1 MAAKKRFY
9 KSVLLAD
16 DGLSIQLDGRDLR
29 SPAGSL
35 LRLPTMFLA
44 SAIADEWRAQGDHI
58 DPATLPLFSLSV
70 TVVDRVI
77 PQRDA
82 IIAELS
88 AYGENDLLCYR
99 DDQDDLARHQQDQ
112 WQPWLNHLAEIRGIT
127 LQIVTGIMPIFQPDS
142 AKFPPLIARYDDWR
156 LGMLH
161 RATSLSGSLVLGL
174 AFVDEMIDD
183 ERMFTLA
190 FLDELWQNERWGI
203 DFEAAE
209 RHKFLRIELQDV
221 ARFLALLRLRRM
233 ALKPNMGHP
242 NIRNEQK

>member
-16 DGLSIQLDGRDLR
+16 DGLSIQLDGRNLR

-35 LRLPTMFLA
+35 LRLPTMSLA
-44 SAIADEWRAQGDHI
+44 SAIADEWRAQGDDI

-88 AYGENDLLCYR
+88 AYGGNDLLCYR
-99 DDQDDLARHQQDQ
+99 DDQDDLASRQQDQ
-112 WQPWLNHLAEIRGIT
+112 WQPWLDDLAENRGIA
-127 LQIVTGIMPIFQPDS
+127 LQIVTGIMPICQPDAAKFQPLIS
-142 AKFPPLIARYDDWR
+142 AYDDWR

-174 AFVDEMIDD
+174 GFVDAVIDD

-190 FLDELWQNERWGI
+190 FLDELWQNEKWGT
-203 DFEAAE
+203 DFEAAD
-209 RHKFLRIELQDV
+209 RHGFLRTELQDV
-221 ARFLALLRLRRM
+221 SRFLAFLGDKT
-233 ALKPNMGHP
+233 AA
-242 NIRNEQK
+242 

>member
-16 DGLSIQLDGRDLR
+16 DGLSIQLDGRNLR

-35 LRLPTMFLA
+35 LRLPTMSLA
-44 SAIADEWRAQGDHI
+44 SAIADEWRAQSDDI
-58 DPATLPLFSLSV
+58 DPATLPLFSLAV

-88 AYGENDLLCYR
+88 AYGGNDLLCYR
-99 DDQDDLARHQQDQ
+99 DDKEDLASRQQDQ
-112 WQPWLNHLAEIRGIT
+112 WQPWLDDLAENRGIA
-127 LQIVTGIMPIFQPDS
+127 LQIVTGIMPICQPDA
-142 AKFPPLIARYDDWR
+142 AKFPPLIAAYDDWR

-161 RATSLSGSLVLGL
+161 RATTLSGSLVLGL
-174 AFVDEMIDD
+174 GFVDMVIDD

-190 FLDELWQNERWGI
+190 FLDELWQNEKWGT
-203 DFEAAE
+203 DFEAAD
-209 RHKFLRIELQDV
+209 RHECLRTELQDV
-221 ARFLALLRLRRM
+221 ARFLALLSDK
-233 ALKPNMGHP
+233 AAT
-242 NIRNEQK
+242 

>member
-16 DGLSIQLDGRDLR
+16 DGLSIQLDGRNLR

-35 LRLPTMFLA
+35 LRLPTMPLA
-44 SAIADEWRAQGDHI
+44 SAIADEWRAQGDEI
-58 DPATLPLFSLSV
+58 DSATLPLFSLSV

-99 DDQDDLARHQQDQ
+99 DDQDDLASRQQDQ
-112 WQPWLNHLAEIRGIT
+112 WQPWLDDLAENRDIT
-127 LQIVTGIMPIFQPDS
+127 LQIVAGIMPICQPD
-142 AKFPPLIARYDDWR
+142 AVKFPPLISAYDDWR

-161 RATSLSGSLVLGL
+161 RATTLSGSLVLGL
-174 AFVDEMIDD
+174 GFVDMVIDD
-183 ERMFTLA
+183 ETMFKLA
-190 FLDELWQNERWGI
+190 FLDELWQNEKWGT
-203 DFEAAE
+203 DFEAAD
-209 RHKFLRIELQDV
+209 RHGFLRAELQDV
-221 ARFLALLRLRRM
+221 AHFLALLDNTP
-233 ALKPNMGHP
+233 AA
-242 NIRNEQK
+242 

>member
-1 MAAKKRFY
+1 MIATQKRFY

-35 LRLPTMFLA
+35 LRLPTMSLA
-44 SAIADEWRAQGDHI
+44 SAIADEWRAQGDDI

-70 TVVDRVI
+70 TVVDRII

-88 AYGENDLLCYR
+88 AYGGNDLLCYR
-99 DDQDDLARHQQDQ
+99 DDQHDLASRQQDR
-112 WQPWLNHLAEIRGIT
+112 WQPWLDDLAKNRGIA
-127 LQIVTGIMPIFQPDS
+127 LQVVTGIMPICQPDA
-142 AKFPPLIARYDDWR
+142 AKFPSLIAAYDDWQ

-161 RATSLSGSLVLGL
+161 RVTSLSGSLVLGL
-174 AFVDEMIDD
+174 GFVEAVIDD

-190 FLDELWQNERWGI
+190 FLDELWQNEKWGT
-203 DFEAAE
+203 DFDTAD
-209 RHKFLRIELQDV
+209 RHECLSTELQDV
-221 ARFLALLRLRRM
+221 ARFLALLDDK
-233 ALKPNMGHP
+233 AAT
-242 NIRNEQK
+242 

>member
-16 DGLSIQLDGRDLR
+16 DGLSIQLDGRNLR

-35 LRLPTMFLA
+35 LRLPTMSLA
-44 SAIADEWRAQGDHI
+44 SAIADEWRAQGDDI

-88 AYGENDLLCYR
+88 AYGGNDLLCYR
-99 DDQDDLARHQQDQ
+99 DDQDDLASRQQDQ
-112 WQPWLNHLAEIRGIT
+112 WQPWLDDLAENRGIA
-127 LQIVTGIMPIFQPDS
+127 LQIVTGIMPICQPDA
-142 AKFPPLIARYDDWR
+142 AKFPPLISAYDDWR

-161 RATSLSGSLVLGL
+161 RATTLSGSLVLGL
-174 AFVDEMIDD
+174 GFVDMVIDD

-190 FLDELWQNERWGI
+190 FLDELWQNEKWGT
-203 DFEAAE
+203 DFEAAD
-209 RHKFLRIELQDV
+209 RHGFLRTELNDV
-221 ARFLALLRLRRM
+221 SRFLALLGYK
-233 ALKPNMGHP
+233 AGA
-242 NIRNEQK
+242 

>member
-16 DGLSIQLDGRDLR
+16 DGLSIQLDGRNLR

-35 LRLPTMFLA
+35 LRLPTMSLA
-44 SAIADEWRAQGDHI
+44 SAIADEWRAQGDDI

-88 AYGENDLLCYR
+88 AYGGNDLLCYR
-99 DDQDDLARHQQDQ
+99 GDQDDLASRQQDQ
-112 WQPWLNHLAEIRGIT
+112 WQPWLDDLAENRGIA
-127 LQIVTGIMPIFQPDS
+127 LQIITGIMPISQPDS
-142 AKFPPLIARYDDWR
+142 AKFHPLVAAFDDWR

-174 AFVDEMIDD
+174 GFVDEVIDD
-183 ERMFTLA
+183 EKMFTLA
-190 FLDELWQNERWGI
+190 FLDELWQNEKWGS

-209 RHKFLRIELQDV
+209 RHEFLRAELQDV
-221 ARFLALLRLRRM
+221 AHFLALLRDET
-233 ALKPNMGHP
+233 
-242 NIRNEQK
+242 IV

>member
-1 MAAKKRFY
+1 MTAAKKRFY

-16 DGLSIQLDGRDLR
+16 DGLSIQLDGRNLR

-35 LRLPTMFLA
+35 LCLPTISLA
-44 SAIADEWRAQGDHI
+44 SAIADEWRAQGDDI

-88 AYGENDLLCYR
+88 AYGGNDLLCYR
-99 DDQDDLARHQQDQ
+99 DDQDDLASRQQDQ
-112 WQPWLNHLAEIRGIT
+112 WQPWLDDLAKNRGIA
-127 LQIVTGIMPIFQPDS
+127 LQIVTGIMPICQPDA
-142 AKFPPLIARYDDWR
+142 AKFPLLISAYDDWR

-174 AFVDEMIDD
+174 GFVDAVIDD

-190 FLDELWQNERWGI
+190 FLDELWQNEKWGTE
-203 DFEAAE
+203 FEAAD
-209 RHKFLRIELQDV
+209 RHRFLRTELQDV
-221 ARFLALLRLRRM
+221 SRFLALLGDKT
-233 ALKPNMGHP
+233 AA
-242 NIRNEQK
+242 

>member
-9 KSVLLAD
+9 KSVLLD
-16 DGLSIQLDGRDLR
+16 EDSLSIQLDGWNLR

-35 LRLPTMFLA
+35 LRLPTISLA
-44 SAIADEWRAQGDHI
+44 SAIADEWRAQGDNI

-99 DDQDDLARHQQDQ
+99 DDQDDLASRQRDQ
-112 WQPWLNHLAEIRGIT
+112 WQPWLDSLAETRDIV
-127 LQIVTGIMPIFQPDS
+127 LKIVTGIMPIRQPDA
-142 AKFPPLIARYDDWR
+142 AKFPPLISTYDDWR

-174 AFVDEMIDD
+174 GFIDMVID
-183 ERMFTLA
+183 YERMFTLA
-190 FLDELWQNERWGI
+190 FLDELWQNEKWGT
-203 DFEAAE
+203 DSEAAN
-209 RHKFLRIELQDV
+209 RHECLRTELQDV
-221 ARFLALLRLRRM
+221 ARFLALLRD
-233 ALKPNMGHP
+233 
-242 NIRNEQK
+242 

>member
-16 DGLSIQLDGRDLR
+16 DGLSIQLDGQNLR
-29 SPAGSL
+29 SPARSL
-35 LRLPTMFLA
+35 LRLPTMSLA
-44 SAIADEWRAQGDHI
+44 SAIADEWRAQGDDI

-88 AYGENDLLCYR
+88 AYGGNDLLCYR
-99 DDQDDLARHQQDQ
+99 DNQDDLASRQQDQ
-112 WQPWLNHLAEIRGIT
+112 WQPWLDDLAENRGIA
-127 LQIVTGIMPIFQPDS
+127 LQIVTGIMPICQPDA
-142 AKFPPLIARYDDWR
+142 AKFSPLIAAYDDWR

-174 AFVDEMIDD
+174 GFVDALLDD
-183 ERMFTLA
+183 ESMFTLA
-190 FLDELWQNERWGI
+190 FLDELWQNEKWGI
-203 DFEAAE
+203 DFEAAG
-209 RHKFLRIELQDV
+209 RHGFLRSELRDV
-221 ARFLALLRLRRM
+221 ARFLSLLDGK
-233 ALKPNMGHP
+233 AAV
-242 NIRNEQK
+242 

>member
-16 DGLSIQLDGRDLR
+16 DGLSIQLDGRNLR

-35 LRLPTMFLA
+35 LRLPTMSLA
-44 SAIADEWRAQGDHI
+44 SAIADEWRAQGDDI
-58 DPATLPLFSLSV
+58 DPATLPLFGLSV

-88 AYGENDLLCYR
+88 AYGSNDLLCYR
-99 DDQDDLARHQQDQ
+99 DDQDDLASRQQDQ
-112 WQPWLNHLAEIRGIT
+112 WQPWLDNLAENRSIA
-127 LQIVTGIMPIFQPDS
+127 LQIVTGIMPISQPDS
-142 AKFPPLIARYDDWR
+142 AKFRPLVAAYDDWR
-156 LGMLH
+156 LGVLH

-174 AFVDEMIDD
+174 GFVDEVIDD
-183 ERMFTLA
+183 EKMFTLA
-190 FLDELWQNERWGI
+190 FLDELWQNEKWGS

-209 RHKFLRIELQDV
+209 RHEVLRTELQDV
-221 ARFLALLRLRRM
+221 ARFLALLRDET
-233 ALKPNMGHP
+233 
-242 NIRNEQK
+242 IV

>member
-16 DGLSIQLDGRDLR
+16 DGLSIQLDGRNLR

-35 LRLPTMFLA
+35 LRLPTMSLA
-44 SAIADEWRAQGDHI
+44 SAIADEWRAQGDDI

-77 PQRDA
+77 PQRDT

-88 AYGENDLLCYR
+88 AYGGNDLLCCR
-99 DDQDDLARHQQDQ
+99 DDQDDLASRQQDQ
-112 WQPWLNHLAEIRGIT
+112 WQPWLDDLAENRGIA
-127 LQIVTGIMPIFQPDS
+127 LQIGSGIMPICQPDA
-142 AKFPPLIARYDDWR
+142 AKFPLMISAYDNWR

-174 AFVDEMIDD
+174 GFVDAVIDD
-183 ERMFTLA
+183 KRMFTLA
-190 FLDELWQNERWGI
+190 FLDELWQNEKWGT
-203 DFEAAE
+203 DFEAAD
-209 RHKFLRIELQDV
+209 RHGFLRTELQDV
-221 ARFLALLRLRRM
+221 SRFLALLGDKT
-233 ALKPNMGHP
+233 AA
-242 NIRNEQK
+242 